1 MAGIQLRNRGTVRD
15 VSSEVLIGRP
25 RQPASDERDERQR
38 GDDQPTTEAQSL
50 ADVLPGLLAR
60 AGIVSH
66 GWETNRNFA

>member
-1 MAGIQLRNRGTVRD
+1 
-15 VSSEVLIGRP
+15 
-25 RQPASDERDERQR
+25 
-38 GDDQPTTEAQSL
+38 L